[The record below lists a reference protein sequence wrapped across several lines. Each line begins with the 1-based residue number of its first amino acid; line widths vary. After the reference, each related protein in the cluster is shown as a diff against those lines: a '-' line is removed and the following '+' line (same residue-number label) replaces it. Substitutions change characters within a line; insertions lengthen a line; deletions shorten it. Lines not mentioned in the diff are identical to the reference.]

1 MLLIKILCV
10 GKLKDSFFREAVAEY
25 EKRMKTLCKLEIIE
39 VPEERL
45 PENPSESQIEKAL
58 QKEGERLLAKASG
71 KIIPL
76 CIEGRQIDSQGLA
89 DLLSS
94 VMQLPGSVSFVIG
107 SSFGLSN
114 EVKAKGQGISMSR
127 MTFPHTLARVML
139 VEQVYRGLQ
148 ILGGGK
154 YHK

>member
-58 QKEGERLLAKASG
+58 QKEGERLLVKASG

-89 DLLSS
+89 DLLNSA
-94 VMQLPGSVSFVIG
+94 MQLPGSVSFVIG

>member
-1 MLLIKILCV
+1 VLLIKILCV

-58 QKEGERLLAKASG
+58 QKEGERLLVKASG

-89 DLLSS
+89 DLLNSA
-94 VMQLPGSVSFVIG
+94 MQLPGSVSFVIG